1 MEKIAKRLT
10 AYIIGKGIVAES
22 EEKIYLYGFQMGLE
36 LVSNL
41 IVSILIA
48 IKMDMLPQ
56 ATIFFI
62 VFIPIR
68 SYAGGFHFDQYLHCF
83 ILSVVT
89 YVGVLE
95 LSQILTITGEIQ
107 IIADIVLLLLVR
119 YLFPVQ
125 NVHRIIDEDE
135 KHYFSKKLQWIL
147 AAVFALVIVLFFLKK
162 ERLLAVV
169 SLTLVLIVVSMIAG
183 KIKYFICKSRQMVN
197 EDIGSNEMEQK

>member
-1 MEKIAKRLT
+1 MMERIAKKLT

-22 EEKIYLYGFQMGLE
+22 EERIYLYGFQMGLE
-36 LVSNL
+36 LISNL

-48 IKMDMLPQ
+48 MKMDMLPQ
-56 ATIFFI
+56 AAVFFI

-68 SYAGGFHFDQYLHCF
+68 SYAGGFHFEKYLHCF

-95 LSQILTITGEIQ
+95 LSQILTIAGEIHVV
-107 IIADIVLLLLVR
+107 ADVVLLILVR

-125 NVHRIIDEDE
+125 NVRRMIDKDE
-135 KHYFSKKLQWIL
+135 KQYFSKKLQQIL
-147 AAVFALVIVLFFLKK
+147 VADFVLIVVLLVLKK
-162 ERLLAVV
+162 EDLLAVV

-183 KIKYFICKSRQMVN
+183 KIKYYIWQQRQTS
-197 EDIGSNEMEQK
+197 DGYIGSNEME

>member
-1 MEKIAKRLT
+1 MMERIAKRLT

-36 LVSNL
+36 LIFNL

-56 ATIFFI
+56 AAIFFI

-68 SYAGGFHFDQYLHCF
+68 SYAGGFHFEKYLHCF

-95 LSQILTITGEIQ
+95 LSQILTIAGEIH
-107 IIADIVLLLLVR
+107 IVADVVLLILVR

-125 NVHRIIDEDE
+125 NVRRMIDEDE
-135 KHYFSKKLQWIL
+135 KRYFSKKLQQIL
-147 AAVFALVIVLFFLKK
+147 VAEFVLIVVLLVLKK
-162 ERLLAVV
+162 EDLLAVV
-169 SLTLVLIVVSMIAG
+169 NLTLVLIVVSMIAG
-183 KIKYFICKSRQMVN
+183 KIKYFIWQQRQTS
-197 EDIGSNEMEQK
+197 DGYIGSNEME

>member
-1 MEKIAKRLT
+1 MMERIAKRLT

-36 LVSNL
+36 LIFNL

-56 ATIFFI
+56 AAIFFI

-68 SYAGGFHFDQYLHCF
+68 SYAGGFHFEQYLHCF

-95 LSQILTITGEIQ
+95 LSQILTIAGEIH
-107 IIADIVLLLLVR
+107 IVADVVLLILVR

-125 NVHRIIDEDE
+125 NVRRMIDEDE
-135 KHYFSKKLQWIL
+135 KRYFSKKLQQIL
-147 AAVFALVIVLFFLKK
+147 VAEFVLIVVLLVLKK
-162 ERLLAVV
+162 EDLLAVV
-169 SLTLVLIVVSMIAG
+169 NLTLVLIVVSMIAG
-183 KIKYFICKSRQMVN
+183 KIKYFIWQQRQTS
-197 EDIGSNEMEQK
+197 DGYIGSNEME

>member
-1 MEKIAKRLT
+1 MMERIAKKLT

-36 LVSNL
+36 LISNL

-56 ATIFFI
+56 AAIFFI

-68 SYAGGFHFDQYLHCF
+68 SYAGGFHFEKYLHCF

-95 LSQILTITGEIQ
+95 LSQILTIAGEIH
-107 IIADIVLLLLVR
+107 IVADVVLLILVR

-125 NVHRIIDEDE
+125 NVRRMIDEDE
-135 KHYFSKKLQWIL
+135 KRYFSKKLQQIL
-147 AAVFALVIVLFFLKK
+147 VAEFVLIVVLLVLKK
-162 ERLLAVV
+162 EDLLAVV
-169 SLTLVLIVVSMIAG
+169 NLTLVLIVVSMIAG
-183 KIKYFICKSRQMVN
+183 KIKYFIWQQRQTS
-197 EDIGSNEMEQK
+197 DGYIGSNEME

>member
-1 MEKIAKRLT
+1 MMERIAKKLT

-36 LVSNL
+36 LISNL

-56 ATIFFI
+56 AAIFFI

-68 SYAGGFHFDQYLHCF
+68 SYAGGFHFEKYLHCF

-95 LSQILTITGEIQ
+95 LSQILTIAGEIH
-107 IIADIVLLLLVR
+107 IVADVVLLILVR

-125 NVHRIIDEDE
+125 NVRRMIDEDE
-135 KHYFSKKLQWIL
+135 KRYFSKKLQQIL
-147 AAVFALVIVLFFLKK
+147 VADFVLIVVLLVLKK
-162 ERLLAVV
+162 ENLLAVV
-169 SLTLVLIVVSMIAG
+169 NLTLVLIVVSMIAG
-183 KIKYFICKSRQMVN
+183 KIKYFIWQQRQTS
-197 EDIGSNEMEQK
+197 DGYIGSNEME